1 MRILRHPWL
10 DWPISRLVSHAES
23 NREDGA
29 LLQAIQAEIRRRA
42 MPQGEE
48 ALLRIQG
55 LLEAQGIFEEDAEA
69 SPELAARLE
78 EMAQELRALR
88 DELARAER
96 RVRAA
101 EARAAEA
108 ERRAEQGP
116 AEVATIHDRVHLAPS
131 APGWL
136 VEAAQRAF
144 RLRYHPDR
152 FADAA
157 SKSRA
162 EAVFKEAEAVFT
174 RLRRN
179 PAVNRRN

>member
-1 MRILRHPWL
+1 MRILRYPWL
-10 DWPISRLVSHAES
+10 DWPISRLVVHAEA
-23 NREDGA
+23 NREDVA
-29 LLQAIQAEIRRRA
+29 LLQAIQSEIRRRA
-42 MPQGEE
+42 TPQGEE

-55 LLEAQGIFEEDAEA
+55 LLEAQGIFEEEAEA

-78 EMAQELRALR
+78 DMAQELRALR
-88 DELARAER
+88 DQLARAER

-101 EARAAEA
+101 EARAAQA
-108 ERRAEQGP
+108 ERQAEQRP
-116 AEVATIHDRVHLAPS
+116 TVAPTIHDRVHLAPT

-144 RLRYHPDR
+144 RMRYHPDR

-174 RLRRN
+174 RLRGDP
-179 PAVNRRN
+179 PAKRQT